1 MAGRRAESVHLRR
14 VLQNAFAKGG
24 GCMSAQYS
32 GNDNRKK
39 KKSAGSTFV
48 TVIAGLLTA
57 IIACAVGMIIYI
69 VVVDDPIV
77 GFGFLSSEPETENV
91 SDILPVFADHD
102 PEFYDNIIASKIP
115 EYGNKKKYIAIH
127 YLGVNAQNNTI
138 EADGEGA
145 HFYIYWDG
153 TIYQAAGLDAVT
165 WHVGTSG
172 GTYTQI
178 HDEANNYNTIGIEMC
193 AKCDGD
199 ATNDRDEQWYIT
211 EETQEACVLL
221 VRYLMK
227 ELGIPKS
234 HVLRHGDIVNKWCPA
249 PYFTNNGYNGSW
261 TWDIFREK
269 LAALPRSRVPEFPVR
284 YDSE

>member
-1 MAGRRAESVHLRR
+1 
-14 VLQNAFAKGG
+14 
-24 GCMSAQYS
+24 MSAQHP
-32 GNDNRKK
+32 GNDKRNKN
-39 KKSAGSTFV
+39 KSAGSTFV
-48 TVIAGLLTA
+48 TVIAGLLA
-57 IIACAVGMIIYI
+57 AVIACAVGMIIYI
-69 VVVDDPIV
+69 LVVDDPII
-77 GFGFLSSEPETENV
+77 GSGFLSSEEESADV
-91 SDILPVFADHD
+91 SEILPVFADHAPD
-102 PEFYDNIIASKIP
+102 FYDNINASRIP
-115 EYGNKKKYIAIH
+115 EYGNGKKYIAIH

-138 EADGEGA
+138 EANGEGA

-178 HDEANNYNTIGIEMC
+178 HDKANNYNTIGIEMC

-211 EETQEACVLL
+211 EETQEACILL

-227 ELGIPKS
+227 ELNIPKD

-249 PYFTNNGYNGSW
+249 PYFTDNGYNGTW

-269 LAALPRSRVPEFPVR
+269 LEAIPRSRVPAFPVR
-284 YDSE
+284 YDSD

>member
-1 MAGRRAESVHLRR
+1 
-14 VLQNAFAKGG
+14 
-24 GCMSAQYS
+24 MSAEYR

-39 KKSAGSTFV
+39 KQSAGSTFV

-69 VVVDDPIV
+69 VLVDDPIV

-102 PEFYDNIIASKIP
+102 PDIIASKIP

-199 ATNDRDEQWYIT
+199 ATNDRDEQWYI
-211 EETQEACVLL
+211 
-221 VRYLMK
+221 
-227 ELGIPKS
+227 
-234 HVLRHGDIVNKWCPA
+234 LRHGDIVNKWCPA